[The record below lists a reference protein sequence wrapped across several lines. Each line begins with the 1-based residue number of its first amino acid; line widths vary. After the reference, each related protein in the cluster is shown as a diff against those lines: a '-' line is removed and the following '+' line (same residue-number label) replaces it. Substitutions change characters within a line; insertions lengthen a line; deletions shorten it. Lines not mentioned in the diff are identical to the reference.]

1 MPSYS
6 DRQGQVYIL
15 NDQGVKRS
23 RPATANTKGEI
34 TMSTQN
40 KNPEISQAQGFDP
53 FPEPHTIP
61 SGWDL
66 SELYPG
72 SQPASVTKEDHSTEI
87 QIRNNLWIR
96 ISWSQAD

>member
-1 MPSYS
+1 
-6 DRQGQVYIL
+6 
-15 NDQGVKRS
+15 
-23 RPATANTKGEI
+23 
-34 TMSTQN
+34 MSTQN
-40 KNPEISQAQGFDP
+40 KNPEISQAQWFEP

-61 SGWDL
+61 PGWDL

-72 SQPASVTKEDHSTEI
+72 SQPASDNKDDHSTEI